1 MSKINIIIIGG
12 GGHGLSVADVILAD
26 PIYNLLGYI
35 DQNSDAPLSQ
45 LGLRWLG
52 DDEAMAT
59 TGAIAAHIG
68 VGQIKSPSRRQALF
82 GAARKAGLDLPAI
95 VSTQAYVSPS
105 ARTGEGSLIM
115 QKATVNPCA
124 TIGQNTIINTAAV
137 IEHGVKVGDHCHIAP
152 NATLLGDVRIGEG
165 TFIGSGAIIL
175 EGLIIGSRVVV
186 GAGTIIKRDVEDGMV
201 IRGSD
206 LS

>member
-1 MSKINIIIIGG
+1 MSTKQSM
-12 GGHGLSVADVILAD
+12 L
-26 PIYNLLGYI
+26 
-35 DQNSDAPLSQ
+35 
-45 LGLRWLG
+45 
-52 DDEAMAT
+52 T
-59 TGAIAAHIG
+59 
-68 VGQIKSPSRRQALF
+68 K
-82 GAARKAGLDLPAI
+82 
-95 VSTQAYVSPS
+95 
-105 ARTGEGSLIM
+105 
-115 QKATVNPCA
+115 
-124 TIGQNTIINTAAV
+124 
-137 IEHGVKVGDHCHIAP
+137 P